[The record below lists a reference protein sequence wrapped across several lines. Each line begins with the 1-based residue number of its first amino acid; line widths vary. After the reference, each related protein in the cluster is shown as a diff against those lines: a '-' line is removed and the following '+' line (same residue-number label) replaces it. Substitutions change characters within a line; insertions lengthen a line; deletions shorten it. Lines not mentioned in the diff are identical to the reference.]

1 MGRIHTGN
9 YKCLEIFLKSLEGK
23 QGCLRMKGDEEPCL
37 EYSAG
42 ACRYTLHRI
51 PVKLDTEYEVELLDC
66 QVSIAYLSESD
77 DMMDEGVCFLEYVT
91 DEAKKASEDGEVKF
105 SGAGGWMA
113 TNDLG
118 AWYDTPNREQYHF
131 NAYKNWIND
140 PNGLCYYK
148 GYYHLYY
155 QANPHSQEWDVM
167 YWGHAASKDLV
178 HWIHLPYTLQPQE
191 EILAQKELRGGAFSG
206 SAVPLEE
213 EIVFYLTRHIGPPQ
227 ETKENTRQYQTMV
240 RSRDSIHF
248 GEEVTVVERP
258 DDTFAFEHF
267 RDPKVYWQDGRWQMV
282 IGTKI
287 KGISSLARFGSE
299 DMEKW
304 SYEGVLVEERTE
316 GIQTFECP
324 DFFELDGQ
332 FVAAGSWMLYWDEQQ
347 RYQPT
352 YWYMGDYKD
361 GRFYPKN
368 KGTYDFGSNFYAVQS
383 FEHEGRRIA
392 IGWTADFYEE
402 HVPEV
407 NGSCGAMTIP
417 RQLSVQNGRLCQKP
431 VEEIYQLCREKVCDT
446 AGQSLSLENLK
457 GNCYYARIDFEDS
470 VDFRIL
476 LGSSEAGEIWLV
488 REGMEVRIKT
498 KGVKS
503 EKVQFVTEV
512 ERLRRAEIFV
522 DRRLVEVYLNDG
534 EAVGTKLFYQDCR
547 DGVFRAEFQEE
558 EKVGRLQVFL
568 MDGIWK

>member
-23 QGCLRMKGDEEPCL
+23 QGCLRMKGDEGPWM

-118 AWYDTPNREQYHF
+118 AWYDTLNREQYHF

-178 HWIHLPYTLQPQE
+178 HWIHLPYVLQPQE

-287 KGISSLARFGSE
+287 KGIPSLARFGSE

-316 GIQTFECP
+316 GVQTFECP

-431 VEEIYQLCREKVCDT
+431 VEEIYQLCREKVCD
-446 AGQSLSLENLK
+446 AARRSLSLENLK

-503 EKVQFVTEV
+503 EKVQFIIEV